1 MLPIALR
8 VILINV
14 AAVPVIVPGESILD
28 SNQLDAAAVT
38 RVMTSIGVRRI
49 SHSFA
54 HEVAAVEFAEVA
66 DDFVLRASL
75 V

>member
-54 HEVAAVEFAEVA
+54 A
-66 DDFVLRASL
+66 
-75 V
+75 